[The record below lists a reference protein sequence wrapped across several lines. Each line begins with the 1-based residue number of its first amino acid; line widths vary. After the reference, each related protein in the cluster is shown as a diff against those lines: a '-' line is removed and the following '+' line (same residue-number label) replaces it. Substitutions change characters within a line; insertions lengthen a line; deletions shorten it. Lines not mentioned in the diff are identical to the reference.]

1 MVNKF
6 GSSDWTK
13 QKLQIIEEYLKA
25 YTTALKNQSF
35 HLWYVDAFAGTGYVN
50 VDSGNVAQGKL
61 LTSED
66 GWDSEAANVLKGSAR
81 RAIEV
86 DDKPFDELLFVEL
99 NSDYAAE
106 LSKLKCEFKDRN
118 IHIVSCDANKFLP
131 DWCIRKSRQLGT
143 PWSGERGVIFLDPF
157 ATQVDWQT
165 VQQISETESVDL
177 WILFPLSALTRMMP
191 KEREPDEA
199 NIANLNRVFGSQEW
213 QNVLYRT
220 EVQQSMFGDDIT
232 QTIRAEQ
239 QAIID
244 LYLDKLRGAFPA
256 VAPTPKW
263 FLNSRNSPLF
273 ALMFAAANEKGGPT
287 ALKIANY
294 LLNRLAT

>member
-1 MVNKF
+1 MVNEF
-6 GSSDWTK
+6 GNSDWTG
-13 QKLQIIEEYLKA
+13 QKLRIIEEYLKA

-50 VDSGNVAQGKL
+50 FDTGNIAQGKL

-86 DDKPFDELLFVEL
+86 NDKPFDELLFVEL
-99 NSDYAAE
+99 NSDYAVE
-106 LSKLKCEFKDRN
+106 LSKLKYEFKDRN
-118 IHIVSCDANKFLP
+118 IHVVSDDANKFLP

-143 PWSGERGVIFLDPF
+143 PWRGERAVIFLDPF
-157 ATQVDWQT
+157 ATQVDWET
-165 VQQISETESVDL
+165 VQRISETGSVDL

-199 NIANLNRVFGSQEW
+199 NIANLNRVFGGQEW
-213 QNVLYRT
+213 QNSLYRA
-220 EVQQSMFGDDIT
+220 EVQQTMFGDDIT
-232 QTIRAEQ
+232 QIIRAEQ
-239 QAIID
+239 QAIVG
-244 LYLDKLRGAFPA
+244 LYLDKLRRAFPA
-256 VAPTPKW
+256 VAPAPKW
-263 FLNSRNSPLF
+263 FLNSRKSPLF

-287 ALKIANY
+287 ALRIANH
-294 LLNRLAT
+294 LLNELAT